1 MYTVKFDDN
10 GAHVFY
16 NENGPECT
24 LFVSYPD
31 IKALQAGREGQFD
44 PETCVE
50 LRAVFTAESDNESV
64 PFTIENESDW
74 SLAIDAVAAAVYL
87 PFLKEENNVA

>member
-24 LFVSYPD
+24 SFVSYAD
-31 IKALQAGREGQFD
+31 IKSLQDRREGQHD

-50 LRAVFTAESDNESV
+50 LRAVFSAQSDNETV
-64 PFTIENESDW
+64 PFTLDNESDW

-87 PFLKEENNVA
+87 EFWKEENNFA